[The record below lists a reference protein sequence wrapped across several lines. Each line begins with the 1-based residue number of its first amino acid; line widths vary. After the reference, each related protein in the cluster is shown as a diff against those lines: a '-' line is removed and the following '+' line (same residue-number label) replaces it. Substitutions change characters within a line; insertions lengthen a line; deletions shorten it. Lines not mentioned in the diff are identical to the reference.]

1 MGFLYCDDSHSS
13 NFSPI
18 CRTIRRER
26 RLPMTGVEHEFVAR
40 LEPKRLLVLGSVGNL
55 IRKQGRKFGDS
66 LQSVDIGQTLL

>member
-1 MGFLYCDDSHSS
+1 
-13 NFSPI
+13 
-18 CRTIRRER
+18 
-26 RLPMTGVEHEFVAR
+26 MTGVEHEFVAR